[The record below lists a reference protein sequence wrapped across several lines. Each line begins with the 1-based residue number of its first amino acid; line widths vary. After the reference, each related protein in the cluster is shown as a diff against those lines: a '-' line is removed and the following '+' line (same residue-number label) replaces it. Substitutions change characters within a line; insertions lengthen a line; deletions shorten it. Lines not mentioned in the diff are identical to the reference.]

1 MIIAERVEVQIK
13 NRLERGL
20 KIRGNISDINF
31 SVWKGTEKYF
41 CADRGVCVSVCIYNN
56 PCISNNNFWFPGLI
70 LVTSNKY
77 F

>member
-1 MIIAERVEVQIK
+1 MVIAERVEVQIK

-31 SVWKGTEKYF
+31 TKKYF

-56 PCISNNNFWFPGLI
+56 PCTSNNNFWFPGLI
-70 LVTSNKY
+70 FVTSNKY